1 MPYFKFISFVYVG
14 GGEQMY
20 VYMYVVCMYRASIGV
35 PQHGCGCQMVPLEV
49 SSFLLAYGVCGS
61 ESGGEM

>member
-35 PQHGCGCQMVPLEV
+35 PQHGCGCQMVA
-49 SSFLLAYGVCGS
+49 FGS
-61 ESGGEM
+61 QFFSASLWGLWIRVRW